1 MDSVKSIVSEK
12 TLKNTLKKES
22 IILPTK
28 PTNITNET
36 S

>member
-1 MDSVKSIVSEK
+1 MDSVKSIEK

-22 IILPTK
+22 IIPPTK
-28 PTNITNET
+28 PTNITNEK